1 MLRSDACLPHAL
13 QLCRRQRFGCVRVL
27 CVCAERPPEATTQR
41 CLLASRVLQRFEHC
55 FTLSRALIA
64 LRLRRAA
71 LQQTR
76 ASAQARASVLQR

>member
-64 LRLRRAA
+64 LRLRRATA
-71 LQQTR
+71 ANSCVGSGSR
-76 ASAQARASVLQR
+76 